1 MSTIRETVDGL
12 RGEGRGWTLL
22 AVAGGW
28 LFINGFRVLLP
39 AVLPQVKADFAVT
52 NASAGFAL
60 TVLWLLYAGM
70 QFPAGIAA
78 DRLGE
83 RTLLIGGATMAA
95 VSFGAFYL
103 APVFA
108 LFLGACALFGVGAGL
123 FGTPR
128 DMFLS
133 RTYPDTDSTAYGL
146 TFAAGS
152 LGAAALPYVA
162 TRIATQWGWRL
173 SVVWLV
179 PLVLVVAAALW
190 WVGPPTAS
198 DLGSDRLSTR
208 ETVRRTLG
216 ALSNRSVLLASGVF
230 FPFVFTYQALLSFL
244 PTYLVELKGLDQGFA
259 ALLFGLLFVVSA
271 ITQPIAGHA
280 ADQYGEHRSILA
292 LIVISTV
299 TVAVLPALEGRVVLA
314 LLVPLI
320 GIRVAIGPLVS
331 AFMVR
336 ELPASVQGTG
346 WGLLRTLFFGLGAT
360 GSTVIGLF
368 ADAGLF
374 DAGFLLLAGLTGL
387 TGVFWAAIPR
397 DQLA

>member
-12 RGEGRGWTLL
+12 RGQGRGWTLL
-22 AVAGGW
+22 AVAAGW
-28 LFINGFRVLLP
+28 LFVNGFRVLLP

-60 TVLWLLYAGM
+60 TVLWLLYAGL

-78 DRLGE
+78 DRVGE
-83 RTLLIGGATMAA
+83 RTLLLGGAILGA
-95 VSFGAFYL
+95 VSFAAFYV
-103 APVFA
+103 APVFV
-108 LFLGACALFGVGAGL
+108 LFLGACALFGAGAGL

-133 RTYPDTDSTAYGL
+133 RTYPETDSTAYGV

-152 LGAAALPYVA
+152 IGAAALPYVA
-162 TRIATQWGWRL
+162 TTIATRWGWRL
-173 SVVWLV
+173 AVVWLV
-179 PLVLVVAAALW
+179 PPLLAVAAALW
-190 WVGPPTAS
+190 WVGPPTAPTA
-198 DLGSDRLSTR
+198 GEDRLSAR
-208 ETVRRTLG
+208 ETVRRTTG
-216 ALSNRSVLLASGVF
+216 ALSNRSILLASGVF

-280 ADQYGEHRSILA
+280 ADQYGEHRTILA
-292 LIVISTV
+292 LIVLSTV
-299 TVAVLPALEGRVVLA
+299 TVAVLPSLAGRLA
-314 LLVPLI
+314 LSVLVPLI
-320 GIRVAIGPLVS
+320 GLRVAIGPLVS
-331 AFMVR
+331 AFVVR
-336 ELPASVQGTG
+336 ELPAAVQGTG

-360 GSTVIGLF
+360 GSTVIGVF

-374 DAGFLLLAGLTGL
+374 DAGFLVLAAL
-387 TGVFWAAIPR
+387 TGVTALFWAAVPR
-397 DQLA
+397 GTRT